1 MANKSLNTRQ
11 KMVFQLPQQKPRN
24 SAALA
29 LRGKKGGAHGK
40 DAEAARTEAQAALK
54 RLLKRHET
62 G

>member
-11 KMVFQLPQQKPRN
+11 KMVFQLPQQKPHN
-24 SAALA
+24 NAALA
-29 LRGKKGGAHGK
+29 LRSKKGGAHGK
-40 DAEAARTEAQAALK
+40 DAGAARTETQATLK

>member
-24 SAALA
+24 NAALA
-29 LRGKKGGAHGK
+29 LRGK
-40 DAEAARTEAQAALK
+40 DAGAARTEAQAALK

>member
-24 SAALA
+24 TAVLA

-40 DAEAARTEAQAALK
+40 DTGAKRAEARAALK
-54 RLLKRHET
+54 RLLKPSLD
-62 G
+62 

>member
-11 KMVFQLPQQKPRN
+11 KMVFQLPQQKPHN
-24 SAALA
+24 NAALA

-40 DAEAARTEAQAALK
+40 DGGAARTEVQAALK
-54 RLLKRHET
+54 RLLKRHAT